1 MKRVSH
7 QGRETAY
14 RRSART
20 DEGPGL
26 LCIHGSGGRAGVW
39 KAQARLA
46 DRTPVTALDLS
57 DHGESDSCVAD
68 SGYETLSAYADDVIA
83 VAEETGDRVLVGNS
97 LGGAVAMLIALD
109 REFDLD
115 GLVLAGTGA
124 RLPVLDDLLVWLKTD
139 FDRAIEFLH
148 GSNRLFHDPAPE
160 YTEVSEAA
168 MRETGQAV
176 TARDFRTCHAFDVRA
191 RLGDIDVPALAV
203 VGEYDKLTP
212 PHYHESLAEELPY
225 CELAVVEEAAHLAML
240 EQPEA
245 FNSAVDS
252 FLDRL

>member
-1 MKRVSH
+1 MERVSH
-7 QGRETAY
+7 HGRETAY

-26 LCIHGSGGRAGVW
+26 LCIHGSGGSSGLW
-39 KAQARLA
+39 KAQSRLA

-57 DHGESDSCVAD
+57 GHGESGSCAAD
-68 SGYETLSAYADDVIA
+68 AGYETLSAYADDVIA
-83 VAEETGDRVLVGNS
+83 VAEATGDRVLCGNS

-109 REFDLD
+109 RDLDID

-124 RLPVLDDLLVWLKTD
+124 RLPVLDDLLVWLTTD
-139 FDRAIEFLH
+139 FDRAVSFLH
-148 GSNRLFHDPAPE
+148 GPDRLFHDLDPE
-160 YTEVSEAA
+160 YVEESEQA

-176 TARDFRTCHAFDVRA
+176 TTRDFRTCHAFDIRE
-191 RLGDIDVPALAV
+191 RLDEFEVPALAV
-203 VGEYDKLTP
+203 VGEHDRLTP

-225 CELAVVEEAAHLAML
+225 CELAVVEDAAHLAML
-240 EQPEA
+240 EQPSA
-245 FNSAVDS
+245 FNTAVDA